1 MCGPNGPHPWSSTGR
16 FVQSSESGWRG
27 WRAVSPRRRQ
37 PPARRLARQGRGVRD
52 ARGWPVA
59 SNVARLEPRAK
70 SQEPRATSQELVPS
84 PEPNGAC
91 LRADRTTRR
100 PPAGGAMDAA
110 ETRRRQCAVR
120 ASRVECR
127 GARSGPGRGE
137 GGARS
142 GRPRADRPLRGE
154 RPCQPDRRKRR
165 PSAGGRSMRPR
176 RSAGD
181 VQSGRTVPGVVRRAE
196 LHGRCPSKSV
206 LCPRWALQGCPST
219 GLRGS
224 SSSRADPRRRLR
236 PFASPE
242 PGTAP
247 SRRDRL
253 RTSGRSCHCVCDRRG
268 GGPGRG

>member
-1 MCGPNGPHPWSSTGR
+1 MCPRCAGRTGRIHGRPPGASCNPLNQDGEAGELCRRGGGSRRRDDWRGRGEAFAMRGAGRSRRTSRASSQEPRAKSWFHRLNRMGLVCGPIAR
-16 FVQSSESGWRG
+16 
-27 WRAVSPRRRQ
+27 RAVRLPVGQWMRPRRGAGNVRS
-37 PPARRLARQGRGVRD
+37 GR
-52 ARGWPVA
+52 VA
-59 SNVARLEPRAK
+59 SNVAGR
-70 SQEPRATSQELVPS
+70 
-84 PEPNGAC
+84 
-91 LRADRTTRR
+91 DR
-100 PPAGGAMDAA
+100 G
-110 ETRRRQCAVR
+110 Q
-120 ASRVECR
+120 
-127 GARSGPGRGE
+127 

-154 RPCQPDRRKRR
+154 RPCQPGRRKRR

-206 LCPRWALQGCPST
+206 LCPRWALQGCRST

-242 PGTAP
+242 LGTAP

-253 RTSGRSCHCVCDRRG
+253 RTSGRSCHCGCDRRG